1 MDIKTLF
8 DSCPPRLF
16 VARIVL
22 VFGVLIFLERPVTA
36 EQLLSA
42 IRIDSE
48 ALRLSA
54 AERQPI
60 VEELF
65 TKIEYQLT
73 KPGWNCVKKPQLDE
87 PAINQTADELA
98 HIANIRFV
106 VSFEAPRLDQSGEM
120 SIRVIANLA
129 GRDITREVREDR
141 FDRYPNRGKL
151 LKIAAG
157 SAVRELLD
165 EMGPPCLRHLKVKV
179 TAKISNVVYEDSWEG
194 EERFTMNL
202 WYERTDVLVPAS
214 VRWKTIPIPCAGSAQ
229 SRISFSPYYSADRN
243 SLIIAFMDFDRYP
256 LTTRCP
262 WMHLTENSRI
272 YFPQETS
279 VELADGARTLSE
291 GTWGGSQM
299 QVTLE
304 LSIEQEG

>member
-1 MDIKTLF
+1 MSAAKQSFMGVKQWTLKPYSTLPAKIIRRA
-8 DSCPPRLF
+8 DCSCLW
-16 VARIVL
+16 
-22 VFGVLIFLERPVTA
+22 VLIFLERPVTA

-48 ALRLSA
+48 ALRLTA

-106 VSFEAPRLDQSGEM
+106 LSFEAPRLDQSGEM

-165 EMGPPCLRHLKVKV
+165 ENGATVFTTPE
-179 TAKISNVVYEDSWEG
+179 SESDS
-194 EERFTMNL
+194 
-202 WYERTDVLVPAS
+202 
-214 VRWKTIPIPCAGSAQ
+214 
-229 SRISFSPYYSADRN
+229 
-243 SLIIAFMDFDRYP
+243 
-256 LTTRCP
+256 
-262 WMHLTENSRI
+262 EN
-272 YFPQETS
+272 Q
-279 VELADGARTLSE
+279 
-291 GTWGGSQM
+291 
-299 QVTLE
+299 
-304 LSIEQEG
+304 